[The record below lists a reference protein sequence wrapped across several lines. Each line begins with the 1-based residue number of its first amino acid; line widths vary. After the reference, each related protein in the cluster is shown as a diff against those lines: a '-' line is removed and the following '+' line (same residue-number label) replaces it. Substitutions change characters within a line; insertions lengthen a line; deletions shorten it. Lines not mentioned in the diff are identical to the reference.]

1 MYSSEAQE
9 RRMQRAVML
18 MVSTTAFANALMLSA
33 ANVALPDIARELRID
48 AVLLNWIPLAY
59 LTAGA
64 MLVLSF
70 GRLADLYGRKKILLG
85 GTIAVIV
92 TSILAATATNATSLI
107 VYRLLQGAGAATSLV
122 AFISIVSSA
131 IPVESR
137 GRGFGLVAATVYFGL
152 SVGPVVAGFVI
163 DLVGWRWAF
172 VMHLPFALIGLYIGI
187 WVVRVDWKAEH
198 RGRFDFQGA
207 FVYALAILGL
217 AYGIAMLPAPTAI
230 SFLVAGGFGLLLFAN
245 IEMRVADPLF
255 NVRLFRSHP
264 LFTLSCAAALLMY
277 AASFSTLGL
286 ISLYFQYVRSM
297 DAQTTGLLLM
307 AQPVTV
313 ALFARHAGSL
323 ADRFEPRI
331 LASIGI
337 ATTGVGLVMLSL
349 LGESTSMTYIVASLV
364 ISGYGFCLFA
374 PVNASAVMSSVEPIH
389 FGTASAGHASFKVI
403 GQMISMAVVTLIF
416 GSLIGRVEIG
426 ADNLDALQRSLS
438 MSFAFAAVL
447 CVPAVVI
454 SALRGNIY
462 GND

>member
-18 MVSTTAFANALMLSA
+18 MVSATAFANALMLSA
-33 ANVALPDIARELRID
+33 ANVALPDIARELKVD

-64 MLVLSF
+64 MLVLCF
-70 GRLADLYGRKKILLG
+70 GRLADMVGRKKILLG
-85 GTIAVIV
+85 GTMAVIV
-92 TSILAATATNATSLI
+92 TSVLAATATNATSLI
-107 VYRLLQGAGAATSLV
+107 VFRLLQGAGAATSLV

-131 IPVESR
+131 IPVQSR
-137 GRGFGLVAATVYFGL
+137 GRGFGLVASTVYFGL
-152 SVGPVVAGFVI
+152 SVGPLIAGFVI

-172 VMHLPFALIGLYIGI
+172 VMHLPFALIGLYVGV
-187 WVVRVDWKAEH
+187 WVVRVDWKAQ
-198 RGRFDFQGA
+198 RPGRFDFQGA
-207 FVYALAILGL
+207 IVYALAILGV
-217 AYGIAMLPAPTAI
+217 ANGIAMLPAANA
-230 SFLVAGGFGLLLFAN
+230 SLFLLAAGLGLLLFVN
-245 IEMRVADPLF
+245 IELRVDDPLF

-297 DAQTTGLLLM
+297 NAQTTGLLLM
-307 AQPVTV
+307 AQPVTI

-323 ADRFEPRI
+323 ADRFELRI

-337 ATTGVGLVMLSL
+337 GTTGVGLIMLSL
-349 LGESTSMTYIVASLV
+349 LGEFTSIPYIVASLV

-416 GSLIGRVEIG
+416 GSLIGRVQIG
-426 ADNLDALQRSLS
+426 ADNFDSLQRSISL
-438 MSFAFAAVL
+438 SFASTAAL

-454 SALRGNIY
+454 SASRGNIH